1 MHNITST
8 MLKCRVKTQAVN
20 VLKSKKRKEGGNESK
35 KRKKYS
41 LPSQAPASCAS
52 SVRTSRLLA
61 QFNSHFA
68 LYRSPLE
75 PVLRKLSGLS
85 SGDREAQS
93 EDGGRR
99 RRKVKGNKTERKGE
113 GRQ

>member
-1 MHNITST
+1 M
-8 MLKCRVKTQAVN
+8 RVK
-20 VLKSKKRKEGGNESK
+20 KKK
-35 KRKKYS
+35 KTEKFSR
-41 LPSQAPASCAS
+41 PFQAPAPCAS

-75 PVLRKLSGLS
+75 PVPRKLSGLS
-85 SGDREAQS
+85 SADREAQR
-93 EDGGRR
+93 EDGGRCHR
-99 RRKVKGNKTERKGE
+99 RRKVKGKRQKEKGE